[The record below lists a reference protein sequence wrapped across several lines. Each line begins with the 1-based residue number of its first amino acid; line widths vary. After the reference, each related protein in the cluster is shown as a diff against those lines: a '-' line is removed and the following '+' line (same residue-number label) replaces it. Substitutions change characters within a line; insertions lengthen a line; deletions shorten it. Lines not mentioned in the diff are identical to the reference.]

1 MNQRDNFLDKV
12 KTITHENG
20 ALLIF
25 DEIITGFRMNIG
37 AQTHFNVIPDLSCF
51 GKGMA
56 NGFPMNAIVGR
67 ADIMS
72 IFNEVF
78 F

>member
-1 MNQRDNFLDKV
+1 MEPVNFFEPKDNFLDKV

-37 AQTHFNVIPDLSCF
+37 GLKLIL
-51 GKGMA
+51 M
-56 NGFPMNAIVGR
+56 
-67 ADIMS
+67 
-72 IFNEVF
+72 
-78 F
+78 